1 MIQTVKELIDE
12 LKKCNPDYPVRIY
25 FNDDIKEIELVDN
38 TLQDR
43 VDINMLEENTD
54 EKKKPTIDA
63 VTLNLINK
71 LKKIEDTINEG
82 AWEYIHLGDII
93 RLQDAS
99 QEAISHFDLR
109 KEGGIHDYG
118 ADKGKYQQF
127 WHSDYVCWSDPNAFD
142 PSKVEEEDDD

>member
-1 MIQTVKELIDE
+1 MTTK
-12 LKKCNPDYPVRIY
+12 
-25 FNDDIKEIELVDN
+25 
-38 TLQDR
+38 T
-43 VDINMLEENTD
+43 
-54 EKKKPTIDA
+54 KPKIDA

-109 KEGGIHDYG
+109 KEGGVVLKFQEKWVDGSEESVAAKEIITKAYAEHV
-118 ADKGKYQQF
+118 AD
-127 WHSDYVCWSDPNAFD
+127 SA
-142 PSKVEEEDDD
+142 

>member
-1 MIQTVKELIDE
+1 MTYKEKYEQLAEQLVGDDAIYNYTQEELINE
-12 LKKCNPDYPVRIY
+12 VNRLKDIEQKY
-25 FNDDIKEIELVDN
+25 FDGV
-38 TLQDR
+38 
-43 VDINMLEENTD
+43 
-54 EKKKPTIDA
+54 KPKIDA

-127 WHSDYVCWSDPNAFD
+127 YYSDYVCHTDPKAFD
-142 PSKVEEEDDD
+142 PSKVEEEDDE

>member
-1 MIQTVKELIDE
+1 MTYKEKYEQLAEQLVGDDAIYNYSKEELINE
-12 LKKCNPDYPVRIY
+12 VNRLK
-25 FNDDIKEIELVDN
+25 DI
-38 TLQDR
+38 
-43 VDINMLEENTD
+43 
-54 EKKKPTIDA
+54 EKKYFYGVKPTIDT
-63 VTLNLINK
+63 VTLQLINK
-71 LKKIEDTINEG
+71 LKKIDDTINEG

-127 WHSDYVCWSDPNAFD
+127 WHSDYVCHTDPNAFD
-142 PSKVEEEDDD
+142 PSKVEEEDDE

>member
-1 MIQTVKELIDE
+1 MTTKS
-12 LKKCNPDYPVRIY
+12 
-25 FNDDIKEIELVDN
+25 
-38 TLQDR
+38 
-43 VDINMLEENTD
+43 
-54 EKKKPTIDA
+54 KPTIDA

-93 RLQDAS
+93 RLQDAF
-99 QEAISHFDLR
+99 QEAINHYDLK

-127 WHSDYVCWSDPNAFD
+127 WHSDYVCHTDPKAFD
-142 PSKVEEEDDD
+142 PSKVEEEDDE